1 MPNNDSSNKPS
12 QYHSI
17 FSSSLF
23 DNKTIIVTGGGSG
36 IGRCTAHEL
45 ASLGATVILI
55 GRKLEKLQTV
65 AQEIK
70 EDGGIADC
78 FACDIREEVAVQ
90 ATIKAVLQTHTVI
103 HGLVNNAGGQFPSP
117 LTGINQKGWETVVR
131 TNLTGGFLM
140 AKEVYLKSM
149 SKHGGSIVNIVADMW
164 GGMPSMGHS
173 GAARAGMVNFTQ
185 TAAVEWASSGVRVN
199 AIAPGWVASS
209 GMDSYPDSMKPW
221 IISLRDAV
229 PLKRLGTEAE
239 VSSAICFLLS
249 EGAGFI
255 SGDCLR
261 VDGAASQGGRVVPLP
276 QAKNSESY
284 DGFHRSVTP
293 KIFQS
298 ENSDEK

>member
-1 MPNNDSSNKPS
+1 MTTKPTHY
-12 QYHSI
+12 QSI
-17 FSSSLF
+17 YRAALF
-23 DNKTIIVTGGGSG
+23 ENKTIIVTGGGSG

-65 AQEIK
+65 ADEIA
-70 EDGGIADC
+70 EDGGTADC
-78 FACDIREEVAVQ
+78 YACDIREETSVQ
-90 ATIKAVLQTHTVI
+90 ATIKSILNTHSAI

-185 TAAVEWASSGVRVN
+185 TASVEWAPSGVRVN
-199 AIAPGWVASS
+199 AVAPGWVASS
-209 GMDSYPDSMKPW
+209 GMDSYPEAMKPW
-221 IISLRDAV
+221 IINLREAV
-229 PLKRLGTEAE
+229 PLKRIGTEAE

-249 EGAGFI
+249 DGAAFV

-276 QAKNSESY
+276 KAKNSESY
-284 DGFHRSVTP
+284 DGFHRSVIP
-293 KIFQS
+293 KVFQTDS
-298 ENSDEK
+298 QDEKQ